1 MTNLKY
7 ELPDLPYS
15 YSALEPAI
23 SEDIMMLHHDKHHKA
38 YVDGANKALE
48 LLEGFRNG
56 EEINI
61 KAVMRD
67 LSFNLNG
74 HILHDI
80 FWKNM
85 KKYSK
90 GNTVNDELK
99 YILETNFG
107 SFDNFKKEF
116 NEAGKSV
123 EGSGWVTLLR
133 NNEGNLLIMQVEK
146 HNLLNIHGFKPVLV
160 NDVWEHAYYLDY
172 KNDRGAYLEAWWDVV
187 NWDDVLERIKGS

>member
-1 MTNLKY
+1 MTNIQY
-7 ELPDLPYS
+7 ELPDLPYA
-15 YSALEPAI
+15 YEALQPVI
-23 SEDIMMLHHDKHHKA
+23 SEDIMKLHHDKHHKG

-48 LLEGFRNG
+48 LLEGYRNG
-56 EEINI
+56 NEINI

-74 HILHDI
+74 HILHEM

-85 KKYSK
+85 KPYSK
-90 GNTVNDELK
+90 ENTVNDEVK
-99 YILETNFG
+99 YILDTNFG

-116 NEAGKSV
+116 SDAGKAV

-133 NNEGNLLIMQVEK
+133 DDSGKLIVMQVEK

-172 KNDRGAYLEAWWDVV
+172 KNDRAAYVDAWWDIV
-187 NWDDVLERIKGS
+187 NWDYVLEIIKG

>member
-1 MTNLKY
+1 MTNIRY
-7 ELPDLPYS
+7 ELPNLPYA
-15 YSALEPAI
+15 YDALQPVI
-23 SEDIMMLHHDKHHKA
+23 SSDIMHLHHEKHHKG

-48 LLEGFRNG
+48 LLEGYRNG
-56 EEINI
+56 NDINV

-85 KKYSK
+85 KAYSK
-90 GNTVNDELK
+90 ENMIGHELES
-99 YILETNFG
+99 ILDLNFG
-107 SFDNFKKEF
+107 SVDSFKKEF
-116 NEAGKSV
+116 SDAAKSV
-123 EGSGWVTLLR
+123 EGSGWVTLLMDENKR
-133 NNEGNLLIMQVEK
+133 LVVMQVEK

-172 KNDRGAYLEAWWDVV
+172 KNDRGAYVDAWWNIV
-187 NWDDVLERIKGS
+187 NWENVLENIQG